1 MSEAIKTAN
10 KKYADAIDA
19 AIDKA
24 REVVVDSMAPSREQS
39 LVLTKLDE
47 AQMWAHKGLS
57 N

>member
-24 REVVVDSMAPSREQS
+24 REVVVDSMAASREQS